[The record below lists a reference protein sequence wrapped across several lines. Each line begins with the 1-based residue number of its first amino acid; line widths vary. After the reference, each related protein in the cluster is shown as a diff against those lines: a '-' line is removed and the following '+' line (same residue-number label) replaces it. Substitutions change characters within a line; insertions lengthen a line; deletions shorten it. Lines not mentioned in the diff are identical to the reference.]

1 MLGAKAR
8 TPAWVSSLCQS
19 RSLLPLQP
27 AWKPAIAAINQ
38 TPEVH
43 SMASLKTLTTG
54 CLKCE
59 DISPVWQKKEK
70 EGE

>member
-43 SMASLKTLTTG
+43 SMAY
-54 CLKCE
+54 CLPQ
-59 DISPVWQKKEK
+59 DPDDWLPQV
-70 EGE
+70 